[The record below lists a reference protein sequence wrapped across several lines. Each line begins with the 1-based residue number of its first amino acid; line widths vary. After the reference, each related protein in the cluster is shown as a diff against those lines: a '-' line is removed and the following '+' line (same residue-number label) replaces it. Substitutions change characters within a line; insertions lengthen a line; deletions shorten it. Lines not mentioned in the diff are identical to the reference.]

1 LSPDEQVEAHYGYW
15 WDAWMS
21 YVPRPYPGRV
31 TMLWPE
37 EMPGNPPWNP
47 AASWS
52 ELTPT
57 LDWRTVPGNHV
68 TMMKD
73 QFQFVAQELRA
84 CIDEVIA

>member
-1 LSPDEQVEAHYGYW
+1 MSPDEQVNAHYGYW
-15 WDAWMS
+15 WDAWMN

-31 TMLWPE
+31 TMLWPA

-52 ELTPT
+52 DLTPA
-57 LDWRTVPGNHV
+57 LDWRVVPGNHI

-73 QFQFVAQELRA
+73 QFEFVARELRA
-84 CIDEVIA
+84 CIDEVTA